1 MFPAALE
8 GAVAEIV
15 GRSAEQVGASV
26 GLDAEAAA
34 RVAVVVVESGN
45 AQVAAAPG
53 ASDGAAGAGGSQT
66 AAGGG
71 GGSGEDGGEWSIGLG
86 GDGDG
91 QEGGL
96 SALPPVAMA
105 VVGGSLLVALV
116 SIGAAAVVI
125 IRSRARVVAA
135 TSTQAGVAEEVS
147 IAAGRHDDPT
157 AMMAGYLKPVRSLQ
171 VADDV
176 QLARSGELS
185 SSDESD

>member
-34 RVAVVVVESGN
+34 RVAVVVESGN

-53 ASDGAAGAGGSQT
+53 AADGAAGAGGLQT

-91 QEGGL
+91 HEGGL

-116 SIGAAAVVI
+116 SVGAAAVVI

-135 TSTQAGVAEEVS
+135 ASTQAGVAEETS

-157 AMMAGYLKPVRSLQ
+157 AMMAGYLKPVRPLD
-171 VADDV
+171 ADDV